1 MKKLIQA
8 NDNAQVNGVT
18 AGEVAL
24 CKTLNE
30 NAQELGTLGS
40 VDNGVQEGKTSL
52 QRVYETLEDN
62 GNTYTNV
69 RVEGVT
75 PNRMKNL
82 LNTQIKKAKPDSA
95 EVTFQTPGEPIVVNN
110 GVDGTEDRDGV
121 VQIYNKAII
130 DSSVTGIR
138 LDLTPDLREG
148 EANVEANATIGT
160 VSVQGTSDEVVISL
174 DEVGDYASFN
184 LEDKTLKVGDSPL
197 TAKEYKVTLS
207 AVASDVEDVISKEFT
222 ITVAEAYPEIT
233 SFSISP
239 TGGLEEGNA
248 NVQAN
253 AVVTT
258 MSVEGGSAP
267 ITYSFKEDAVNGA
280 DNSSFVID
288 GANLKVGG
296 TPLVTKEY
304 KVSLTATDTHSK
316 TKDQTAT
323 ISVAAPEITTLTVS
337 PVSDLNAPLTVDT
350 VVANLSAEG
359 GIAPYTYTL
368 KAETGDNAEFKI
380 DGTTVKVGTQI
391 DSAGNKNITVVVT
404 DKNNKTKEQ
413 TAEIVIGA
421 QE

>member
-8 NDNAQVNGVT
+8 NDNAQDNGVT

-30 NAQELGTLGS
+30 NAQELGTLGTTE
-40 VDNGVQEGKTSL
+40 NGVQSGKTSL
-52 QRVYETLEDN
+52 QRVYETIEDN
-62 GNTYTNV
+62 GNTYINV
-69 RVEGVT
+69 LVEGIT

-82 LNTQIKKAKPDSA
+82 LNTQIKKAVSGSDGVS
-95 EVTFQTPGEPIVVNN
+95 FQTPGEPIVVNN
-110 GVDGTEDRDGV
+110 GIDGTENKDGV
-121 VQIYNKAII
+121 VQIYNKAIV
-130 DSSVTGIR
+130 DGSVTGIN
-138 LDLTPDLREG
+138 LNLTPDLREG

-174 DEVGDYASFN
+174 DEVGDYASFK

-233 SFSISP
+233 NFTISP
-239 TGGLEEGNA
+239 VGGLEEGNA
-248 NVQAN
+248 NVQAD
-253 AVVTT
+253 AVVAT

-267 ITYSFKEDAVNGA
+267 ITYSFKEDASNGA
-280 DNSSFVID
+280 DNASFKID
-288 GANLKVGG
+288 GANLKVNT
-296 TPLVTKEY
+296 TPLATKEY
-304 KVSLTATDTHSK
+304 KVSLTATDTHGK
-316 TKDQTAT
+316 TKDQNAT
-323 ISVAAPEITTLTVS
+323 ISVAAPEITTLTIS
-337 PVSDLNAPLTVDT
+337 PVSDLKAPLTVDT
-350 VVANLSAEG
+350 VVADLSAEG
-359 GIAPYTYTL
+359 GIAPYTYSL
-368 KAETGDNAEFKI
+368 KGGEGDNAEFKV

-391 DSAGNKNITVVVT
+391 DSEGNKNITVVVT

-421 QE
+421 QA